1 MADADQRPAIL
12 LMGPTAS
19 GKTELAIR
27 LREALDGE
35 LISVDSAM
43 VYRGMDIGTA
53 KPDAETLARAP
64 HRLIDICDP
73 ATPYSAA
80 DFRRDALQAMNEV
93 IAGGRTPILVGGT
106 MLYFRALCFGMAA
119 MPSASP
125 AIRKALAARFEEEG
139 GEALHRELARVDPV
153 AAAGMHPNNRQRL
166 LRALEVYQVSGRP
179 ISGFWAD
186 GNGKGEQQALP
197 CRTMAIALA
206 PPRRAELH
214 QRIEHRFR
222 AMLEA
227 GLIDEVR
234 ALYARGDL
242 SPELPSMRAVGYRQV
257 WEHIEGKTSY
267 NEMVERALAATR
279 QLAKRQITWLRGWPE
294 CHWIDSGDTESLEEA
309 LKIIK
314 AGATL
319 ESDLPATADGIKGRP
334 VR

>member
-1 MADADQRPAIL
+1 MAGAEQPLAVL

-53 KPDAETLARAP
+53 KPDAEILARAP

-80 DFRRDALQAMNEV
+80 DFREDALRAMDEV
-93 IAGGRTPILVGGT
+93 AAAGRTPILVGGS

-125 AIRKALAARFEEEG
+125 ETREALAARFDEEG
-139 GEALHRELARVDPV
+139 GDALHRELASVDPV

-179 ISGFWAD
+179 ISDFWSDENNA
-186 GNGKGEQQALP
+186 GEGQSLP
-197 CRTMAIALA
+197 YRTLAIALS
-206 PPRRAELH
+206 PPERADLH
-214 QRIEHRFR
+214 QRIERRFH
-222 AMLEA
+222 AMLEQ
-227 GLIDEVR
+227 GLMEEVR
-234 ALYARGDL
+234 AFQERGDL
-242 SPELPSMRAVGYRQV
+242 SLNLPSMRAVGYRQV
-257 WEHIEGKTSY
+257 WEHIEGKTGY
-267 NEMVERALAATR
+267 NEMIERALAATR
-279 QLAKRQITWLRGWPE
+279 QLAKRQITWLRRWPD
-294 CHWIDSGDTESLEEA
+294 CHWLDGGDPKSLEKA

-314 AGATL
+314 AGPTL
-319 ESDLPATADGIKGRP
+319 ESNLPAASSGIKGRP
-334 VR
+334 VP